1 MIDISPKP
9 KNRKAAWALLEA
21 RAKRN
26 AEWLE
31 EHIRIPEGRLVG
43 QQLQLTPAQLAWIGM
58 IYNTPTRTFIL
69 SMPRKQAKTA
79 TTAMLML
86 LHLVGPEAVQNGQLY
101 STAQSRDQ
109 AAVLFALAARMVRM
123 SPDLSTYLVIRD
135 TAKEIVCPEL
145 GTKYKALSAEAS
157 TAYGLSPVFHASDES
172 GQIRGPRS
180 DLFEALETASAAQ
193 ENPLTIVLSTQAPT
207 DADFLSVLIDDAIK
221 GNDPR
226 TKLALYSV
234 PVDADP
240 FDERVL
246 SAAHPNWELVNKDEV
261 LRMASDAKRMP
272 SREASFR
279 NLIANQRVN
288 MANPFISRRVW
299 ELNGGEPD
307 MSAFD
312 SDVFVG
318 LDLSARNDLTAAVAV
333 VKRDGKWHVHPT
345 FFAPQQGLA
354 ERAHR
359 DRVPYD
365 VWARDG
371 HLLLTPGATV
381 DYAFVAQWLA
391 DFCSDYGVREVRFD
405 RWRIDVFKAELG
417 RIGAELPMEP
427 FGQGFKDM
435 TPALDVMES
444 ELAEGNLLHGGHPV
458 LTMCAAN
465 AVAVRDPAG
474 NRKLDKSKATGRIDG
489 LVALA
494 MAMGGA
500 AQSSINVSDLS
511 DFFSNPVTG

>member
-1 MIDISPKP
+1 MTNKTFSEQIADLE
-9 KNRKAAWALLEA
+9 NTRAA
-21 RAKRN
+21 KV
-26 AEWLE
+26 
-31 EHIRIPEGRLVG
+31 I
-43 QQLQLTPAQLAWIGM
+43 
-58 IYNTPTRTFIL
+58 
-69 SMPRKQAKTA
+69 
-79 TTAMLML
+79 
-86 LHLVGPEAVQNGQLY
+86 
-101 STAQSRDQ
+101 
-109 AAVLFALAARMVRM
+109 RM
-123 SPDLSTYLVIRD
+123 SPDLSQYVTIRD
-135 TAKEIVCPEL
+135 TAKELVCGEL
-145 GTKYKALSAEAS
+145 GTKYRALSAEAS
-157 TAYGLSPVFHASDES
+157 TAYGLSPRFIAHDEL
-172 GQIRGPRS
+172 GQVRGPRS
-180 DLFEALETASAAQ
+180 PLYDALETATAAQ
-193 ENPLTIVLSTQAPT
+193 DDPLSVIISTQAPT
-207 DADFLSVLIDDAIK
+207 DADLLSVLIEDAKTGQDKRTILRFDTAPEEMETFSEDAIRAA
-221 GNDPR
+221 NP
-226 TKLALYSV
+226 A
-234 PVDADP
+234 
-240 FDERVL
+240 FDVFMNQR
-246 SAAHPNWELVNKDEV
+246 EV
-261 LRMASDAKRMP
+261 LDMMRSAERMP
-272 SREASFR
+272 SRQAEFE
-279 NLIANQRVN
+279 NLVLNRRIN

-299 ELNGGEPD
+299 ELNSGEPD

-312 SDVFVG
+312 GDVFVG

-354 ERAHR
+354 DRAHR

-381 DYAFVAQWLA
+381 DYGFVAQWLA

-405 RWRIDVFKAELG
+405 RWRIDVFKAELA
-417 RIGAELPMEP
+417 RIGADLPMEP

-500 AQSSINVSDLS
+500 SSSMTERPPEYAIHI
-511 DFFSNPVTG
+511 F